1 MNTRKYPG
9 FKRWSFLHGVGLAAV
24 LGVPTAVAQT
34 PAVDEA
40 SGEEIE
46 EVVVTGSRIKR
57 DSTFTSTSPL
67 AVIDAAQQA
76 QFGAAG
82 ISSAGGAGA
91 QATGFG
97 TLPLAMTAVVARA
110 LADDRVA

>member
-1 MNTRKYPG
+1 MNTSQCLR
-9 FKRWSFLHGVGLAAV
+9 FKGWSFLYGVGLVAV
-24 LGVPTAVAQT
+24 LGVPAAVAQT

-40 SGEEIE
+40 TGGEIE

-76 QFGAAG
+76 QFGAIVAG
-82 ISSAGGAGA
+82 SMLRTATSVGG
-91 QATGFG
+91 QQF
-97 TLPLAMTAVVARA
+97 
-110 LADDRVA
+110 D